1 MDKENYPKQSASLQ
15 HWALECL
22 RAVMHLLQ
30 TSNNV
35 SSATVTK
42 IRQYIRS
49 RLSEEI
55 TRDELAAYVYLNPAY
70 LSRLFKKE
78 TGLSISDVIIQE
90 RLQKA
95 KQLLEETE
103 LKITDI
109 AEQVGYTSLGSFSN
123 LFKRIVGAT
132 PQQYRARNKK

>member
-1 MDKENYPKQSASLQ
+1 M
-15 HWALECL
+15 
-22 RAVMHLLQ
+22 RLLQ

-123 LFKRIVGAT
+123 LFKRVVGTT
-132 PQQYRARNKK
+132 PQQYRARNRK